1 MVLAAGRGSRL
12 RPLTDSCPKP
22 LLEVGG
28 ETLLGRQL
36 RQLAAAGLEQVLIN
50 TGWLGADIQ
59 RTYPAQL
66 PASAGLPSLHYSD
79 EGWPALET
87 GGGIARALP
96 WLAPDAFVICNADVY
111 SEFPLARLLACAA
124 TLPAGRLAHLI
135 MVANPDHNA
144 EGDFALHGEQLAESG
159 SPRLT
164 YSGMAVLRPQL
175 FRGCAPGAFPLAP
188 LLRRAMAQGQVSGE
202 LYEGYWSD
210 VGTPERLAQTRAWAA
225 SQADT
230 AS

>member
-22 LLEVGG
+22 LLEVAG

-36 RQLAAAGLEQVLIN
+36 RQLAGAGLDHVLVN
-50 TGWLGADIQ
+50 TGWLGQEIHGA
-59 RTYPAQL
+59 YPAQQ
-66 PASAGLPSLHYSD
+66 PASTQLPTLSYSD

-87 GGGIARALP
+87 GGGVARALP
-96 WLAPDAFVICNADVY
+96 LLARDSFVICNADVY
-111 SEFPLARLLACAA
+111 SDFPLAQLLARADS
-124 TLPAGRLAHLI
+124 LPAGRLAHLI

-144 EGDFALHGEQLAESG
+144 EGDFALHGEQLSEVG
-159 SPRLT
+159 PGRLT
-164 YSGMAVLRPQL
+164 YSGMAVLRPAL

-202 LYEGYWSD
+202 RYDGYWSD
-210 VGTPERLAQTRAWAA
+210 VGTPERLAQTRAWAE